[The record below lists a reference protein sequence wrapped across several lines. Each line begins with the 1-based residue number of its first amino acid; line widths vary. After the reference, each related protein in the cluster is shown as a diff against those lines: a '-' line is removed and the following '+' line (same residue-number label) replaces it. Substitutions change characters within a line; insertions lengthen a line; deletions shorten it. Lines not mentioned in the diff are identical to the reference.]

1 KVMEELRRHFRP
13 EFLNRVDDV
22 IVFRLLSR
30 NDLDQI
36 VALQLGKLRG
46 LVAARGLVLD
56 VSPEATSWL
65 ASAGYDPI
73 YGARPLKR
81 VIQRELQ
88 NPIAMELLQGGYD
101 EGDTIRVDL
110 AGDALRFTRVAG
122 AA

>member
-1 KVMEELRRHFRP
+1 MEELRRHFRP